1 MKSSYQT
8 FSYLNYPFEE
18 VLERLAR
25 FGYKGVEVSAA
36 SECGTFYP
44 SLLTEERIKKVVE
57 KAKSLGLEIVSYDC
71 ELLPANG
78 WNIASSYT
86 EVREKTVNYINSAIL
101 VANQLGA
108 KVVVVVAGRALYQV
122 DKKRAWDWA
131 VQGFKKSSK
140 FAKDHGI
147 CLVLEH
153 LTLLEGNVVVT
164 LGDLLSMI
172 KEVDSKNFAA
182 LLDTGH
188 VNVNGESL
196 TDYVL
201 QLKDKLKHIH
211 IDDNDGKSDSHL
223 LPGMGNINFA
233 PLFIALKKINYQ
245 GAISVEPG
253 FGFSTDPD
261 SAAQIGISFLQKY
274 LQ

>member
-1 MKSSYQT
+1 MKVCYQT
-8 FSYLNYPFEE
+8 LSYINYPFEE

-131 VQGFKKSSK
+131 VQGFKKCSK

-153 LTLLEGNVVVT
+153 LTLLEGNVVVN

-172 KEVDSKNFAA
+172 KEVNSKNFAT

-201 QLKDKLKHIH
+201 QLGDKLKHIH
-211 IDDNDGKSDSHL
+211 IDDNDGKSDGHL
-223 LPGMGNINFA
+223 PPGMGNINFA

-261 SAAQIGISFLQKY
+261 GPAQIGISFLQKY